1 MMTKQLTKM
10 GAHVCGLFSSSSVDS
25 SAHHLGFLALETVS
39 SLLELALRKLEQLT
53 SITPADQAHLRVV
66 VLEVNPSTCI
76 VLPCVSAPSGCAS
89 QQLSIIDCEYAGL
102 IDPAIW
108 VAEALVHMC
117 WLDWGICTES
127 EFPFSADHCAWH
139 CEQYVALR
147 SERGDPVDANF
158 LQRVH
163 LLRDALIV
171 KFLLLKIML
180 YCTNMGSSGP
190 SDTRDKHAA
199 AAERDAGVAPGQM
212 GRGEL
217 PGGSTD
223 QLRKTLTV
231 YYHMACAIE
240 T

>member
-1 MMTKQLTKM
+1 MRPVFLKLCRQLCAPPWVLGSGNGLLTPGVSTPQAGAAHLHHTGRPGALAGGGDGCEPKQLY
-10 GAHVCGLFSSSSVDS
+10 
-25 SAHHLGFLALETVS
+25 
-39 SLLELALRKLEQLT
+39 
-53 SITPADQAHLRVV
+53 
-66 VLEVNPSTCI
+66 I